1 MTDRTIDAIDAV
13 PEADYVEQT
22 VPAYR
27 DADEED
33 AGLPTGGP
41 TLEAAEADVL
51 EQSIAVPLDEEYQDT
66 DTQY

>member
-1 MTDRTIDAIDAV
+1 MTDRAIDAIDAV

-22 VPAYR
+22 VPAYQ
-27 DADEED
+27 DVDEED
-33 AGLPTGGP
+33 AGVPTGGP

-66 DTQY
+66 NAQY